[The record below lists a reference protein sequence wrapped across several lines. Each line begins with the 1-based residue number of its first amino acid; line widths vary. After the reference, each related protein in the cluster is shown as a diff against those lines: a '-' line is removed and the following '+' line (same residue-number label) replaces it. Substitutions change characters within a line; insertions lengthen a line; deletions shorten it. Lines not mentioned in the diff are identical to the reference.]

1 MLAPP
6 RNFVAILLSMTISG
20 QLDTIDWKILRALQ
34 EDGRITNVDLASKV
48 GLSPPPCLRR
58 VRALEKAG
66 YITSYRAL
74 LNAEKLGF
82 EIMVFAM
89 VGLRSQAE
97 SELEGF
103 AAKVKG
109 WPLVR
114 ECYAVS
120 GEADFILKC
129 VGANLHAMQ
138 DFIIKELTSA
148 PNVDSVKT
156 TLILR
161 VDKYEPGIPIA

>member
-1 MLAPP
+1 
-6 RNFVAILLSMTISG
+6 MTVTG
-20 QLDTIDWKILRALQ
+20 QLDAIDWRILKTLQ
-34 EDGRITNVDLASKV
+34 DNGRITNVELAEKV

-58 VRALEKAG
+58 VRALEEAG
-66 YITSYRAL
+66 YIAGYRAM

-89 VGLRSQAE
+89 VGLKSQAE
-97 SELEGF
+97 TELSSFIER
-103 AAKVKG
+103 VKA

-120 GEADFILKC
+120 GEADFMLKC

-138 DFIIKELTSA
+138 DFIIKDLTA
-148 PNVDSVKT
+148 AANVDSVKT

-161 VDKYEPGIPIA
+161 REKYEPGIPIP

>member
-1 MLAPP
+1 
-6 RNFVAILLSMTISG
+6 MTVTG
-20 QLDTIDWKILRALQ
+20 QLDAIDWRILKTLQ
-34 EDGRITNVDLASKV
+34 DNGRITNVELAEKV

-58 VRALEKAG
+58 VRALEEAG
-66 YITSYRAL
+66 FISSYRAM

-89 VGLRSQAE
+89 VGLKSQAE
-97 SELEGF
+97 AELSSFIER
-103 AAKVKG
+103 VKA

-120 GEADFILKC
+120 GEADFMLKC

-138 DFIIKELTSA
+138 DFIIKDLTA
-148 PNVDSVKT
+148 AANVDSVKT

-161 VDKYEPGIPIA
+161 REKYEPGIPIP

>member
-1 MLAPP
+1 
-6 RNFVAILLSMTISG
+6 MTVTG
-20 QLDTIDWKILRALQ
+20 QLDAIDWRILRTLQ
-34 EDGRITNVDLASKV
+34 DNGRITNVELAEKV

-58 VRALEKAG
+58 VRALEEAG
-66 YITSYRAL
+66 YIAGYRAM

-89 VGLRSQAE
+89 VGLKSQAE
-97 SELEGF
+97 VELSSFIER
-103 AAKVKG
+103 VKA

-120 GEADFILKC
+120 GEADFMLKC

-138 DFIIKELTSA
+138 DFIIKDLTA
-148 PNVDSVKT
+148 AANVDSVKT

-161 VDKYEPGIPIA
+161 REKYEPGIPIP

>member
-1 MLAPP
+1 
-6 RNFVAILLSMTISG
+6 MTVTG
-20 QLDTIDWKILRALQ
+20 QLDAIDWRILRTLQ
-34 EDGRITNVDLASKV
+34 ENGRITNVELAEKV

-58 VRALEKAG
+58 VRALEDGGYIAG
-66 YITSYRAL
+66 YRAM
-74 LNAEKLGF
+74 LNAERLGF
-82 EIMVFAM
+82 EVMVFAM
-89 VGLRSQAE
+89 VGLKSQAE
-97 SELEGF
+97 HELTQFIER
-103 AAKVKG
+103 VKN

-129 VGANLHAMQ
+129 VGPNLHAMQ

-148 PNVDSVKT
+148 ANVDSVKT

-161 VDKYEPGIPIA
+161 HEKYEPGIPIP

>member
-1 MLAPP
+1 
-6 RNFVAILLSMTISG
+6 MTVTG
-20 QLDTIDWKILRALQ
+20 QLDAIDWRILKTLQ
-34 EDGRITNVDLASKV
+34 NNGRITNVELAEKV

-58 VRALEKAG
+58 VRALEEAG
-66 YITSYRAL
+66 YIAGYRAM

-89 VGLRSQAE
+89 VGLKSQAE
-97 SELEGF
+97 AELSSFIER
-103 AAKVKG
+103 VKA

-120 GEADFILKC
+120 GEADFMLKC

-138 DFIIKELTSA
+138 DFIIKDLTA
-148 PNVDSVKT
+148 AANVDSVKT

-161 VDKYEPGIPIA
+161 REKYEPGIPIP

>member
-1 MLAPP
+1 
-6 RNFVAILLSMTISG
+6 MTVTG
-20 QLDTIDWKILRALQ
+20 QLDAIDWRILKTLQ
-34 EDGRITNVDLASKV
+34 DNGRITNVELAERV

-58 VRALEKAG
+58 VRALEEAG
-66 YITSYRAL
+66 YIAGYRAM

-89 VGLRSQAE
+89 VGLKSQAE
-97 SELEGF
+97 VELSSFIER
-103 AAKVKG
+103 VKA

-120 GEADFILKC
+120 GEADFMLKC

-138 DFIIKELTSA
+138 DFIIKDLTA
-148 PNVDSVKT
+148 AANVDSVKT

-161 VDKYEPGIPIA
+161 REKYEPGIPIP

>member
-1 MLAPP
+1 
-6 RNFVAILLSMTISG
+6 MTVTG
-20 QLDTIDWKILRALQ
+20 QLDAIDWRILKTLQ
-34 EDGRITNVDLASKV
+34 DNGRITNVELAEKV

-58 VRALEKAG
+58 VRALEEAG
-66 YITSYRAL
+66 YIAGYRAM

-89 VGLRSQAE
+89 VGLKSQAE
-97 SELEGF
+97 AELSSFIER
-103 AAKVKG
+103 VKA

-120 GEADFILKC
+120 GEADFMLKC

-138 DFIIKELTSA
+138 DFIIKDLTA
-148 PNVDSVKT
+148 AANVDSVKT

-161 VDKYEPGIPIA
+161 REKYEPGIPIP

>member
-1 MLAPP
+1 M
-6 RNFVAILLSMTISG
+6 
-20 QLDTIDWKILRALQ
+20 
-34 EDGRITNVDLASKV
+34 
-48 GLSPPPCLRR
+48 
-58 VRALEKAG
+58 
-66 YITSYRAL
+66 

-89 VGLRSQAE
+89 VGLKSQAE
-97 SELEGF
+97 VELSSFIER
-103 AAKVKG
+103 VKA

-120 GEADFILKC
+120 GEADFMLKC

-138 DFIIKELTSA
+138 DFIIKDLTA
-148 PNVDSVKT
+148 AANVDSVKT

-161 VDKYEPGIPIA
+161 REKYEPGIPIP

>member
-1 MLAPP
+1 
-6 RNFVAILLSMTISG
+6 MTVTG
-20 QLDTIDWKILRALQ
+20 QLDAIDWRILKTLQ
-34 EDGRITNVDLASKV
+34 ENGRITNVELAEKV

-58 VRALEKAG
+58 VRALEEAG
-66 YITSYRAL
+66 YISGYRAL

-82 EIMVFAM
+82 EVMVFAM
-89 VGLRSQAE
+89 VGLKSQAE
-97 SELEGF
+97 AELAGF
-103 AAKVKG
+103 AERVKA

-138 DFIIKELTSA
+138 EFIIKDLTA
-148 PNVDSVKT
+148 AANVDSVKT

-161 VDKYEPGIPIA
+161 REKYEPGIPIA

>member
-1 MLAPP
+1 
-6 RNFVAILLSMTISG
+6 MTVTG
-20 QLDTIDWKILRALQ
+20 QLDAIDWRILKTLQ
-34 EDGRITNVDLASKV
+34 DNGRITNVELAEKV

-58 VRALEKAG
+58 VRALEEAG
-66 YITSYRAL
+66 YIAGYRAM

-82 EIMVFAM
+82 EVMVFAM
-89 VGLRSQAE
+89 VGLKSQAE
-97 SELEGF
+97 AELSGF
-103 AAKVKG
+103 VERVKG

-120 GEADFILKC
+120 GEADFMLKC

-138 DFIIKELTSA
+138 EFIIKDLTA
-148 PNVDSVKT
+148 AANVDSVKT

-161 VDKYEPGIPIA
+161 REKYEPGIPIS

>member
-1 MLAPP
+1 
-6 RNFVAILLSMTISG
+6 MTVTG
-20 QLDTIDWKILRALQ
+20 QLDAIDWRILKTLQ
-34 EDGRITNVDLASKV
+34 DNGRITNVELAEKV

-58 VRALEKAG
+58 VRALEEAG
-66 YITSYRAL
+66 YISGYRAL

-89 VGLRSQAE
+89 VGLKSQAE
-97 SELEGF
+97 AELSGF
-103 AAKVKG
+103 VERVKT

-120 GEADFILKC
+120 GEADFMLKC

-138 DFIIKELTSA
+138 DFIIKDLTA
-148 PNVDSVKT
+148 AANVDSVKT

-161 VDKYEPGIPIA
+161 REKYEPGIPIP

>member
-1 MLAPP
+1 
-6 RNFVAILLSMTISG
+6 MTVTG
-20 QLDTIDWKILRALQ
+20 QLDAIDWRILKTLQ
-34 EDGRITNVDLASKV
+34 DNGRITNVELAEKV

-58 VRALEKAG
+58 VRALEEAG
-66 YITSYRAL
+66 YIASYRAM

-89 VGLRSQAE
+89 VGLKSQAE
-97 SELEGF
+97 VELSSFIER
-103 AAKVKG
+103 VKA

-120 GEADFILKC
+120 GEADFMLKC

-138 DFIIKELTSA
+138 DFIIRDLTA
-148 PNVDSVKT
+148 AANVDSVKT

-161 VDKYEPGIPIA
+161 REKYEPGIPIP

>member
-1 MLAPP
+1 
-6 RNFVAILLSMTISG
+6 MTVTG
-20 QLDTIDWKILRALQ
+20 QLDAIDWRILKTLQ
-34 EDGRITNVDLASKV
+34 DNGRITNVELAEKV

-58 VRALEKAG
+58 VRALEEAG
-66 YITSYRAL
+66 YIAGYRAM

-89 VGLRSQAE
+89 VGLKSQAE
-97 SELEGF
+97 VELSSFIER
-103 AAKVKG
+103 VKA

-120 GEADFILKC
+120 GEADFMLKC

-138 DFIIKELTSA
+138 DFIIKDLTA
-148 PNVDSVKT
+148 AANVDSVKT

-161 VDKYEPGIPIA
+161 REKYEPGIPIP

>member
-1 MLAPP
+1 
-6 RNFVAILLSMTISG
+6 MTVTG
-20 QLDTIDWKILRALQ
+20 QLDAIDWRILRTLQ
-34 EDGRITNVDLASKV
+34 DDGRITNVELAEKV

-58 VRALEKAG
+58 VRALEEAG
-66 YITSYRAL
+66 YIAGYRAM

-82 EIMVFAM
+82 EVMVFAM

-97 SELEGF
+97 SELTGF
-103 AAKVKG
+103 VERVKN

-120 GEADFILKC
+120 GEADFMLKC
-129 VGANLHAMQ
+129 VGPNLHAMQ
-138 DFIIKELTSA
+138 DFIIKDLTA
-148 PNVDSVKT
+148 AANVDSVKT

-161 VDKYEPGIPIA
+161 REKYEPGIPIA

>member
-1 MLAPP
+1 
-6 RNFVAILLSMTISG
+6 MTVTG

-34 EDGRITNVDLASKV
+34 DNGRMTNVDLAEKV

-58 VRALEKAG
+58 VRALEKWGYIAG
-66 YITSYRAL
+66 YRAM

-82 EIMVFAM
+82 EVMVFAM
-89 VGLRSQAE
+89 VGLKSQAE
-97 SELEGF
+97 NELTQFVER
-103 AAKVKG
+103 VRR

-120 GEADFILKC
+120 GEADFVLKC
-129 VGANLHAMQ
+129 VGPNLHAMQ
-138 DFIIKELTSA
+138 NFIIRELTA
-148 PNVDSVKT
+148 AGNVDSVKT

-161 VDKYEPGIPIA
+161 QEKYEPGIPIA

>member
-1 MLAPP
+1 
-6 RNFVAILLSMTISG
+6 MTVTG
-20 QLDTIDWKILRALQ
+20 QLDAIDWRILRTLQ
-34 EDGRITNVDLASKV
+34 ENGRITNVELAEKV

-58 VRALEKAG
+58 VRALEEGGYIAG
-66 YITSYRAL
+66 YRAM

-82 EIMVFAM
+82 EVMVFAM
-89 VGLRSQAE
+89 VGLKSQAE
-97 SELEGF
+97 HELTQFIER
-103 AAKVKG
+103 VKN

-129 VGANLHAMQ
+129 VGPNLHAMQ

-148 PNVDSVKT
+148 ANVDSVKT

-161 VDKYEPGIPIA
+161 HEKYEPGIPIP

>member
-1 MLAPP
+1 
-6 RNFVAILLSMTISG
+6 MTVTG
-20 QLDTIDWKILRALQ
+20 QLDAIDWRILRTLQ
-34 EDGRITNVDLASKV
+34 DNGRITNVELAEKV

-58 VRALEKAG
+58 VRALEEAG
-66 YITSYRAL
+66 YIAGYRAM

-89 VGLRSQAE
+89 VGLRTQAE
-97 SELEGF
+97 AELTGF
-103 AAKVKG
+103 VERVKN

-120 GEADFILKC
+120 GEADFMLKC
-129 VGANLHAMQ
+129 VGPNLHAMQ
-138 DFIIKELTSA
+138 DFIIKDLTA
-148 PNVDSVKT
+148 AANVDSVKT

-161 VDKYEPGIPIA
+161 REKYEPGIPIT